1 MSERKTNTVTFD
13 KTKLLAAIQEKGLT
27 ASRLSKEM
35 GLSAK
40 YVTNRINDFGCTM
53 PYSNYKLMCMILG
66 IDEKSIAPDPPKAE
80 QKKAL
85 SNEAQILV
93 NITTR
98 LKELSEKA
106 DMIIAK
112 LSEMDE
118 RDEKVYSKVHANTL
132 QIESIKDSVK
142 DIKGELKITDY
153 DKAVRFLR
161 ETLSGGR
168 MIGEEVIRKADAAG
182 IKRADLNKAKRDLR
196 VDTSTTGYGKSQ
208 KTWWFLAD

>member
-1 MSERKTNTVTFD
+1 MHLIHRKP
-13 KTKLLAAIQEKGLT
+13 
-27 ASRLSKEM
+27 
-35 GLSAK
+35 
-40 YVTNRINDFGCTM
+40 NR
-53 PYSNYKLMCMILG
+53 
-66 IDEKSIAPDPPKAE
+66 
-80 QKKAL
+80 KKAL

-153 DKAVRFLR
+153 DKAVKFLR

-168 MIGEEVIRKADAAG
+168 MIGEEVIRMADAAG
-182 IKRADLNKAKRDLR
+182 IKRADLNKAKRDIQ
-196 VDTSTTGYGKSQ
+196 VDTSTTGYGKTQ